1 MFAGLPGAS
10 NTISNSSSIR
20 GWLESTGLDDLL
32 VGTCS
37 CILGEEDTMV
47 GDKRVIKA
55 GTTVDGTPLLLQD
68 SSLGIFG
75 IGSSR

>member
-1 MFAGLPGAS
+1 
-10 NTISNSSSIR
+10 
-20 GWLESTGLDDLL
+20 
-32 VGTCS
+32 
-37 CILGEEDTMV
+37 MV